1 MSNLA
6 EAQPKTRLT
15 TLDMLERLVG
25 FDTTSR
31 NSNLPLI
38 DFVRDYLGEYG
49 IDSRLTFDETG
60 KKANLFATIGPA
72 DRPGII
78 LSGHSDVVPVDGQ
91 DWSTDPFRLTE
102 RDGRVYGRGTADMKG
117 FVAAML
123 AMVPRF
129 AESPLK
135 APVHLAIS
143 YDEEIGCIGVR
154 GLIADLGH
162 LAHPPRAC
170 IVGEPT
176 SMTPV
181 VAHKGKVS
189 AECRVIGRECHSSLA
204 PRGVNA
210 VQEAAELIVELR
222 RRARRFQAEGP
233 FDEGFDIPHTT
244 VHTGTVEGGT
254 ALNIV
259 PRECRFRF
267 EFRALPEEDPA
278 RYYADIRQF
287 AETERL
293 PEMRAVAPE
302 SGFEWTELSTLPA
315 LSTAEDAEVT
325 ALAKALSGSNRTGKV
340 AFGTEGGLFQNAG
353 VPAIVCGPGS
363 IDQAHQP
370 DEFIEIDQLRRC
382 DAFLERFLD
391 HMCRD

>member
-1 MSNLA
+1 MSHLA

-31 NSNLPLI
+31 NSNMPLI
-38 DFVRDYLGEYG
+38 DFVRAYLGEYG
-49 IDSRLTFDETG
+49 IASRLTFDETG

-72 DRPGII
+72 GRPGII

-102 RDGRVYGRGTADMKG
+102 RDGRVYGRGAVDMKG

-129 AESPLK
+129 AEAPLK

-162 LAHPPRAC
+162 LSHTPRAC

-222 RRARRFQAEGP
+222 RRGRRFQAEGP

-244 VHTGTVEGGT
+244 VHTGTIEGGT

-267 EFRALPEEDPA
+267 EFRALPDESPA
-278 RYYADIRQF
+278 QYYADIRRF

-353 VPAIVCGPGS
+353 VPTIVCGPGS